1 MDLMFTGAVNIGN
14 IFDIKL
20 NVYTY
25 NTPLKRWSIKSARCL
40 WHEGQT
46 LIMTQAVPVIVQW

>member
-25 NTPLKRWSIKSARCL
+25 NTPSKR
-40 WHEGQT
+40 
-46 LIMTQAVPVIVQW
+46 